1 VDEVRRQFDFDTSDI
16 SKRYDCGRSVT
27 NKGTAVLLDWLRRSS
42 PGQIRRVLDLGGG
55 TGRFADVLREAFGAP
70 VVIVEPSA
78 NMIAVAAGK
87 PKEQGGPVH
96 FVRGVAGS
104 LPFTAEVFDVVFVS
118 QVLHHLPDLP
128 AAMVEIRRVVTNRGR
143 LLVRQT
149 TRENLDS
156 YFYQRFFPE
165 ARAIDE
171 ARLPARSD
179 VIESAG
185 AARLSLVDQTTVRT
199 DVGATGREY
208 VEKVGTRTY
217 TDLAM
222 ISDEAFERG
231 FEAFSRHCQQNPTH
245 PRSEE
250 VDHFVFSAV

>member
-1 VDEVRRQFDFDTSDI
+1 VDELPRQFNFDTSDI
-16 SKRYDCGRSVT
+16 PRRYDGGRRVT
-27 NKGTAVLLDWLRRSS
+27 DQARAALVEWLRHSS
-42 PGQIRRVLDLGGG
+42 HGQVQRVLDLGGG
-55 TGRFADVLREAFGAP
+55 TGRFTEVLREAFGTSI
-70 VVIVEPSA
+70 VIVEPSA

-96 FVRGVAGS
+96 FVRGLAGS

-179 VIESAG
+179 VIDSTG

-199 DVGATGREY
+199 EVGATGREY
-208 VEKVGTRTY
+208 VEKVATRTN

-222 ISDEAFERG
+222 ITDDAFQRG
-231 FEAFSRHCQQNPTH
+231 FDAFSRHCQQSPTH